1 MELFGST
8 ALDALVEW
16 TRART
21 NDERLRLAEATLPTL
36 VRLGAGARTIGD
48 RGPRPAETLI
58 LYEREGCPFSRRVR
72 EALAM
77 LDLDARIKPVPR
89 GSVRHARELIALT
102 GDIEIPVMVDPAMG
116 VVLAGT
122 DAILPHLFQHYG
134 RGHVP
139 LRLRENVTSKLASR
153 LRSGRGQDGRP
164 SIAPSRALELTGYE
178 ASPATRLVRETLDEL
193 ELPYLSR
200 PLAPHSP
207 RRRAYFAEE
216 GTMELPRLED
226 PAAGIT
232 LYGAAAICSYLER
245 TYAFGP
251 ERGIDAGA
259 PDERTVPTTQARR
272 ATQIEERPR

>member
-1 MELFGST
+1 MLWVLGMELFGGT

-21 NDERLRLAEATLPTL
+21 REERTRLVRATLPTL
-36 VRLGAGARTIGD
+36 ARAGAGGRVQRE

-58 LYEREGCPFSRRVR
+58 LYQREACPYSRRVR
-72 EALAM
+72 EALSM

-89 GSVRHARELIALT
+89 GSARHARELVALT
-102 GDIEIPVMVDPAMG
+102 GDIEIPVLVDPAMG
-116 VVLAGT
+116 LVLEDTEG
-122 DAILPHLFQHYG
+122 ILQHLFQHYG
-134 RGHVP
+134 RGEVP
-139 LRLRENVTSKLASR
+139 LRLRAHASSRLASR
-153 LRSGRGQDGRP
+153 LRRGHGEEARA

-207 RRRAYFAEE
+207 RRRAYFASE

-226 PAAGIT
+226 RAAGIT
-232 LYGAAAICSYLER
+232 IFGPLSICSYLER
-245 TYAFGP
+245 TYAFMSD
-251 ERGIDAGA
+251 RAGG
-259 PDERTVPTTQARR
+259 RARPPLR
-272 ATQIEERPR
+272 VVGGGGAEERP